1 MYLLYCRPIFLS
13 RQYAKSSTV
22 TMASNLGKKCSFRR
36 VVLSSLHA
44 KHSSRHVAT
53 LLRRALFP
61 SRRVVVSSRRIVVSS
76 RRVVVSSRRVV
87 VSSRRLGF
95 SSHCLL
101 VLQLSSACIVIQFSL
116 CLYISQAI
124 ARDRLCCLSSLSFSA
139 FLGWLRLPACL
150 IQLSVAKSPGLP
162 LVLFSSGVQSAGL
175 KPSHTAP
182 D

>member
-1 MYLLYCRPIFLS
+1 
-13 RQYAKSSTV
+13 
-22 TMASNLGKKCSFRR
+22 MASNLGKKCSFRR
-36 VVLSSLHA
+36 VVLSSRHA

-53 LLRRALFP
+53 LLRRAVFP
-61 SRRVVVSSRRIVVSS
+61 T
-76 RRVVVSSRRVV
+76 RRVV

-116 CLYISQAI
+116 CLYTSQAI

-139 FLGWLRLPACL
+139 FLGWLRLLACL
-150 IQLSVAKSPGLP
+150 IQLFVAKSPGLP
-162 LVLFSSGVQSAGL
+162 LVLFSSGVQSTGL
-175 KPSHTAP
+175 KPSHTAS

>member
-22 TMASNLGKKCSFRR
+22 TMASNLGKKCSYRR
-36 VVLSSLHA
+36 VVLSSRHA

-53 LLRRALFP
+53 LLRRAVFP
-61 SRRVVVSSRRIVVSS
+61 
-76 RRVVVSSRRVV
+76 SRRVV

-101 VLQLSSACIVIQFSL
+101 VLQLKSACMVSQFSL
-116 CLYISQAI
+116 CLYTSQAI

-150 IQLSVAKSPGLP
+150 IQLFVAKSPGLP

>member
-1 MYLLYCRPIFLS
+1 
-13 RQYAKSSTV
+13 
-22 TMASNLGKKCSFRR
+22 MASNLGKKCSFRR
-36 VVLSSLHA
+36 VVLSSRHA

-53 LLRRALFP
+53 LLRRAVFP
-61 SRRVVVSSRRIVVSS
+61 F

-87 VSSRRLGF
+87 VSSRRLEF

-101 VLQLSSACIVIQFSL
+101 VLQLSSACIVSKFSL
-116 CLYISQAI
+116 CLYKSQAI
-124 ARDRLCCLSSLSFSA
+124 ARDRICCLSSLSFSA

-150 IQLSVAKSPGLP
+150 IQLFVAKSAGLP

-182 D
+182 DQEDKRL

>member
-13 RQYAKSSTV
+13 RQCAKSSTV
-22 TMASNLGKKCSFRR
+22 TMASNLGKKCSYRR
-36 VVLSSLHA
+36 VVLSSRHA

-53 LLRRALFP
+53 LLRRAVFP
-61 SRRVVVSSRRIVVSS
+61 F
-76 RRVVVSSRRVV
+76 RRVV

-101 VLQLSSACIVIQFSL
+101 VLQLKSACMVSQFSL
-116 CLYISQAI
+116 YLYTSQAI

-150 IQLSVAKSPGLP
+150 IQLFVAKSPGLP
-162 LVLFSSGVQSAGL
+162 LVLFSGGVQSAGL

>member
-1 MYLLYCRPIFLS
+1 
-13 RQYAKSSTV
+13 
-22 TMASNLGKKCSFRR
+22 MASNLGKKCSFRR
-36 VVLSSLHA
+36 VVLSSRRA

-53 LLRRALFP
+53 LLRSAVFP
-61 SRRVVVSSRRIVVSS
+61 SRRVVMSS

-116 CLYISQAI
+116 CLYTSQAI
-124 ARDRLCCLSSLSFSA
+124 TRDRLCCLSSLSFSA
-139 FLGWLRLPACL
+139 FLGWLRFLACL
-150 IQLSVAKSPGLP
+150 IQLFFAKSPGLP
-162 LVLFSSGVQSAGL
+162 LVLFSSGVQSTGL

>member
-36 VVLSSLHA
+36 VVLSSRHA

-53 LLRRALFP
+53 LLHRAVIP
-61 SRRVVVSSRRIVVSS
+61 
-76 RRVVVSSRRVV
+76 SRRVV

-101 VLQLSSACIVIQFSL
+101 VLQLSSACIVSKFSL
-116 CLYISQAI
+116 CLYKSQAI
-124 ARDRLCCLSSLSFSA
+124 ARDRICCLSSLSFSA
-139 FLGWLRLPACL
+139 FLG
-150 IQLSVAKSPGLP
+150 
-162 LVLFSSGVQSAGL
+162 
-175 KPSHTAP
+175 
-182 D
+182 

>member
-1 MYLLYCRPIFLS
+1 
-13 RQYAKSSTV
+13 
-22 TMASNLGKKCSFRR
+22 MASNLGKNVHF
-36 VVLSSLHA
+36 
-44 KHSSRHVAT
+44 
-53 LLRRALFP
+53 
-61 SRRVVVSSRRIVVSS
+61 VVSSCHLVMPNTHLVLLLHYCVVLCSHL
-76 RRVVVSSRRVV
+76 V

-116 CLYISQAI
+116 CLYTSQAI

-139 FLGWLRLPACL
+139 FLGWLRLLACL
-150 IQLSVAKSPGLP
+150 IQLFVAKSPGLP

>member
-1 MYLLYCRPIFLS
+1 
-13 RQYAKSSTV
+13 
-22 TMASNLGKKCSFRR
+22 MASNLGVSSCHLVMLLHYC
-36 VVLSSLHA
+36 VVLCSHL
-44 KHSSRHVAT
+44 
-53 LLRRALFP
+53 
-61 SRRVVVSSRRIVVSS
+61 
-76 RRVVVSSRRVV
+76 VVSSRRVV

-101 VLQLSSACIVIQFSL
+101 VLQLSSACIVSQFSL
-116 CLYISQAI
+116 CLYTSQAI

-150 IQLSVAKSPGLP
+150 IQLFVAKSPGLP

-175 KPSHTAP
+175 KPSHTAS

>member
-1 MYLLYCRPIFLS
+1 
-13 RQYAKSSTV
+13 
-22 TMASNLGKKCSFRR
+22 MASNLGKKCSFRR
-36 VVLSSLHA
+36 VVLSSRHA

-53 LLRRALFP
+53 LLRRAVFP
-61 SRRVVVSSRRIVVSS
+61 T
-76 RRVVVSSRRVV
+76 RRVV

-101 VLQLSSACIVIQFSL
+101 VLQLKSACMVSQFSL
-116 CLYISQAI
+116 CLYTSQAI
-124 ARDRLCCLSSLSFSA
+124 TRDRLCCLSSLSFSF
-139 FLGWLRLPACL
+139 FLGWLRLPACV
-150 IQLSVAKSPGLP
+150 IQLFVAKSPGLP

>member
-36 VVLSSLHA
+36 VVLSSRHA

-53 LLRRALFP
+53 LLHRAVIP
-61 SRRVVVSSRRIVVSS
+61 
-76 RRVVVSSRRVV
+76 SRRVV

-101 VLQLSSACIVIQFSL
+101 VLQLSSACIVSKFSL
-116 CLYISQAI
+116 CLYKSQAI
-124 ARDRLCCLSSLSFSA
+124 ARDRICCLSSLSFSA
-139 FLGWLRLPACL
+139 FLGWLRLPTCL
-150 IQLSVAKSPGLP
+150 IQLFVAKSPGLP